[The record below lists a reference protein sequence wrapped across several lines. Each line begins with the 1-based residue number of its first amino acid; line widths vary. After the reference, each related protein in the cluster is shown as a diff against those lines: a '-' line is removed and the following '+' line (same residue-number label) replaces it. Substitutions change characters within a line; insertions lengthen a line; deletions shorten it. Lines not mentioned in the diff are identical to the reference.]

1 MKKKVLILGGAG
13 FIGLG
18 ISRFIGES
26 RDHEITLADIL
37 IPEQHDETFQRTV
50 SKFTIKTIQGDFS
63 KLDAFSLL
71 EKEYDYVYMLASVV
85 GVNKCIEEPH
95 EVVRVNTAII
105 QNTLDWIIKS
115 KIGKVLFS
123 SSSECYAATTDL
135 FKYPIPTPEDVPLT
149 ISDIGHPRF
158 TCLFT

>member
-71 EKEYDYVYMLASVV
+71 EKEYDYVYMIASVV
-85 GVNKCIEEPH
+85 GVNKGIEE
-95 EVVRVNTAII
+95 VKNRI
-105 QNTLDWIIKS
+105 
-115 KIGKVLFS
+115 LF
-123 SSSECYAATTDL
+123 
-135 FKYPIPTPEDVPLT
+135 
-149 ISDIGHPRF
+149 
-158 TCLFT
+158 